1 MGVLQGLLGNAS
13 RADASDF
20 LGEWSGLIARDEN
33 VISAYKLIRDWIAI
47 TDKRLI
53 YIDVKGMTGTK
64 KSIKSVPWRQIVA
77 FEVVSAGLVDLNAEL
92 HLYVASSPFALTWTF
107 SRSVNI
113 YEVQSVIADAIAQFG
128 GGAIFPM
135 MKDSEEEKKP
145 VSKQTLADFE
155 I

>member
-1 MGVLQGLLGNAS
+1 MGVLQGMLGNAS
-13 RADASDF
+13 KADASEF

-33 VISAYKLIRDWIAI
+33 VVSAYKLIRDWIAI

-64 KSIKSVPWRQIVA
+64 KSVASVPWRHIVA
-77 FEVVSAGLVDLNAEL
+77 FSIVTAGIVDLNAEL
-92 HLYVASSPFALTWTF
+92 HLFVASSPFPLTWTF

-113 YEVQSVIADAIAQFG
+113 YEVQAVIADAIATFG
-128 GGAIFPM
+128 GSGGVTV
-135 MKDSEEEKKP
+135 EKQLEAEKSAP
-145 VSKQTLADFE
+145 PKQTLADFD